1 MSDTVVDIES
11 MRFEGYVT
19 VFQADP
25 LGMIAVRGDLASKPF
40 STALKKAIG
49 IDLPKMRQIAKGD
62 TSTLAW
68 MSPDEL
74 LILSAWEHKTRLMTV
89 IQKALGKRHSMVVD
103 VSDGRM
109 TFTLKGSNVRE
120 VIAKLAPVDL
130 SPAGLEPGEVR
141 RTRFGQISA
150 AFWLVSQEEATVI
163 CFRSFG
169 DYMFK
174 QLKAAAT
181 PGSELDIWS

>member
-1 MSDTVVDIES
+1 MSDTVVGIEP
-11 MRFEGYVT
+11 MRFEGYVI
-19 VFQADP
+19 VSQVDP
-25 LGMIAVRGDLASKPF
+25 VGMIAVRGDLASKPF
-40 STALKKAIG
+40 SNALKKAIG

-62 TSTLAW
+62 KSTLAW

-74 LILSAWEHKTRLMTV
+74 LIFSALEHKTSLMTV
-89 IQKALGKRHSMVVD
+89 IEKALGKRHSMVVD
-103 VSDGRM
+103 VSDARM
-109 TFTLKGSNVRE
+109 TFTLKGSKVRE
-120 VIAKLAPVDL
+120 VIAELAPVDL
-130 SPAGLEPGEVR
+130 SPAGFEPGEVR

-163 CFRSFG
+163 CFRSVG

-181 PGSELDIWS
+181 PGSEVDIWS